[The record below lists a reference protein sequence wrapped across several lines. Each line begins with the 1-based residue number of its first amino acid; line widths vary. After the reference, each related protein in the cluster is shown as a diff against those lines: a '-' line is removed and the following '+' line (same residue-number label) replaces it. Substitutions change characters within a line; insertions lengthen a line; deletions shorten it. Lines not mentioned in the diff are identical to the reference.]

1 MVVVGGGAGVVLLV
15 VFLVVLIVVLVTC
28 VVVVVVVV
36 VLVTMALVVSIAF
49 VVIMVLVVSMAL
61 GLTIAVVVSIALL
74 VTIALVVV
82 GLVVVV
88 VLLVVVV
95 LVVVVEVDVEEFS
108 CPIFRMV
115 IVLLPLS
122 SLTWWLV
129 FWKFITLEVTL
140 ELDICWLFAL
150 ASSGLWRMKV
160 VVFPFSDMI
169 KCVLFLYVE
178 LIWTFEPELGD
189 SLLLLLFVFMV

>member
-1 MVVVGGGAGVVLLV
+1 MALVLSFALM
-15 VFLVVLIVVLVTC
+15 
-28 VVVVVVVV
+28 
-36 VLVTMALVVSIAF
+36 VTMALVVT
-49 VVIMVLVVSMAL
+49 MV
-61 GLTIAVVVSIALL
+61 
-74 VTIALVVV
+74 LVVV

-88 VLLVVVV
+88 VVAV
-95 LVVVVEVDVEEFS
+95 LVVVVEVDVEEFP
-108 CPIFRMV
+108 CPISRMV

>member
-1 MVVVGGGAGVVLLV
+1 MVGGGAGVVLLV

-108 CPIFRMV
+108 CPILRMV

-140 ELDICWLFAL
+140 ELDIFWLFAL